1 MKYATTIPEDQ
12 GMPGAFVDLNLHDR
26 SVSGDA
32 HSGDESPFLEF
43 IAHWDSN
50 PTTYIFDWSETILL
64 FSFR

>member
-1 MKYATTIPEDQ
+1 M
-12 GMPGAFVDLNLHDR
+12 DLNLHDR

-43 IAHWDSN
+43 KALAHWDSN

-64 FSFR
+64 LSFR